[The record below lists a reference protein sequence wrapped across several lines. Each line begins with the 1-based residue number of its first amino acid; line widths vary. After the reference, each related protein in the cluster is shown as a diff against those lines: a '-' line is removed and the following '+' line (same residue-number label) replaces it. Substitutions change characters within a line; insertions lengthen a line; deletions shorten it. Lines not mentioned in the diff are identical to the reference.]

1 MSFIDIHTHN
11 CTPAEHTIY
20 NCGTSYT
27 ADRSISVGIHPWHI
41 NDNWKS
47 EFTAIAEYAK
57 ADNVVA
63 IGECGLDTLKSPA
76 TIELQEEILKA
87 HILLAEEL
95 QKPLIIHCV
104 KAYDRLI
111 ALHKELKPQQA
122 WILHGFRGKPQQA
135 VQLIRA
141 GLYLSLGERFNPDSA
156 KTIPTDKLFI
166 ESDESKR
173 PIADIYSAIAA
184 AKDTTCRELALQ
196 IMANARIFKQF

>member
-11 CTPAEHTIY
+11 STPAEHTIY

-63 IGECGLDTLKSPA
+63 IGECGFDTLKSPA

-87 HILLAEEL
+87 HILLSEEL

-111 ALHKELKPQQA
+111 ALHKDMKPQQA

-141 GLYLSLGERFNPDSA
+141 GLYISLGEKFNTESA
-156 KTIPTDKLFI
+156 KVIPMEKLFI
-166 ESDESKR
+166 ESDESNAA
-173 PIADIYSAIAA
+173 IADIYSAIAV
-184 AKDTTCRELALQ
+184 AKDTTCKELAQQ

>member
-11 CTPAEHTIY
+11 CAAAEHTIY

-27 ADRSISVGIHPWHI
+27 ADRSISVGMHPWHI

-63 IGECGLDTLKSPA
+63 IGECGLDTMKSPA

-173 PIADIYSAIAA
+173 PIADIYTAIAA
-184 AKDTTCRELALQ
+184 AKDTPCKELAMQ

>member
-1 MSFIDIHTHN
+1 MNFIDIHTHN
-11 CTPAEHTIY
+11 STAVEHTIF
-20 NCGTSYT
+20 NSGCSYT

-47 EFTAIAEYAK
+47 EFTAIAKYAK

-63 IGECGLDTLKSPA
+63 IGECGLDTLKSSV
-76 TIELQEEILKA
+76 TIELQEEILIA

-111 ALHKELKPQQA
+111 ALHKDMKPQQA

-141 GLYLSLGERFNPDSA
+141 GLYISLGEKFNTESA
-156 KTIPTDKLFI
+156 KVIPMEKLFI
-166 ESDESKR
+166 ESDESNAA
-173 PIADIYSAIAA
+173 IADIYSAIAV
-184 AKDTTCRELALQ
+184 AKDTTCRELAQQ